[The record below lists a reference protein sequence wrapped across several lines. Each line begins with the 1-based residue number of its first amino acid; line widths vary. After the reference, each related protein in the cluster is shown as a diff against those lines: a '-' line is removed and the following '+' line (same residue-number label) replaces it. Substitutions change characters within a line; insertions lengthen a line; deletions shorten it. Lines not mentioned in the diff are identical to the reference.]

1 MHLVVD
7 ANIVIAALVKD
18 STTRKLLLSE
28 KFELAAPQFLFEE
41 LEKHVSEISKKAKV
55 GKIELNKLILHMQ
68 KTSKITIYESGGFR
82 GLMKEAQK
90 ISPDKN
96 DSQYFALALHLN
108 CQIWSN
114 DKEMKNQDKVG
125 IFNTKEIL
133 ELY

>member
-28 KFELAAPQFLFEE
+28 KFELAAPEFLLEE
-41 LEKHVSEISKKAKV
+41 LEKHLAEISKKAKV
-55 GKIELNKLILHMQ
+55 DKTELNKLILQML
-68 KTSKITIYESGGFR
+68 KTSKITIYRADSIR
-82 GLMKEAQK
+82 GRLKEAQK

-96 DSQYFALALHLN
+96 DSQYFALSLHLK

-114 DKEMKNQDKVG
+114 DKEMKKQDKVG
-125 IFNTKEIL
+125 ILNTKEIL
-133 ELY
+133 EL